1 MIQVENDCGTLG
13 KHMQVNDLWLA
24 GVGIAKAFNKQT
36 NTSKNAPHLYL
47 TLSTVFPQLHHVRG
61 VVTIHN
67 FKKSNLKI

>member
-1 MIQVENDCGTLG
+1 MQPNLHTYSFLNATSKFAPHLQKCKENE
-13 KHMQVNDLWLA
+13 VS
-24 GVGIAKAFNKQT
+24 
-36 NTSKNAPHLYL
+36 TSKNAPHLYL